1 MATYLK
7 DLIETISED
16 IPTNI
21 FTIEDEDPHVILGKI
36 NEVIKNLKNLQSTI
50 NSSDAKS
57 QEALQ
62 NSINALNSAKNS
74 LESSNL
80 ALDSSNTALATANAS
95 LDSSNTAL
103 ATANASLEK
112 SNEALNNSQEALN
125 KVNEGVGTK
134 VYDTHNTILETAK
147 FTGHN
152 GINVD
157 MSEDDTNTF
166 DIRLDQ
172 DITTALEETHTTTET
187 LKSRVSANE
196 QDIINIT
203 DMLAG
208 VEEKV
213 DSELPNRITNLETT
227 LTEIT
232 PKVAKALVSPM
243 TTPTTTELVAVNNK
257 NSQTMIEIGTGLVIE
272 NNTLKSTGGTE
283 IIDNLNST
291 SISAGLS
298 ANQGRV
304 LDNKINNINSSVN
317 TNTNNISA
325 LQTNLDTTNS
335 SVNTNTNNISAL
347 QTNLDTTNS
356 NVTNNTNAINTKAD
370 RGELNSAN
378 SRISQLENDRVK
390 TSFSNVTY
398 PTPSVGAT
406 TQGVSDRV
414 IEMYVS
420 SDGKTWYRKW
430 KSGWK
435 ECGQFIASPSSGKA
449 TITLPLE
456 FTTVVDAQITV
467 RRSDNTD
474 YETIRQVYI
483 TNITTTTISINNL
496 WVTPTGSGSS
506 SNPYYYV
513 VKGF

>member
-80 ALDSSNTALATANAS
+80 A

-335 SVNTNTNNISAL
+335 
-347 QTNLDTTNS
+347 
-356 NVTNNTNAINTKAD
+356 NVANNTNAINTKANQGD
-370 RGELNSAN
+370 LNTAN
-378 SRISQLENDRVK
+378 SRISQLESDRAK

-398 PTPSVGAT
+398 PTASVGAT
-406 TQGVSDRV
+406 TSGVCDRV
-414 IEMYVS
+414 IEIYIS
-420 SDGKTWYRKW
+420 SDGLTWYRKW
-430 KSGWK
+430 QSGWK
-435 ECGQFIASPSSGKA
+435 EFGITVNLSGITDH
-449 TITLPLE
+449 TITFPITFSNTKYCLTIQNIFRASGSNNFIWTHTAE
-456 FTTVVDAQITV
+456 AYRSTNSTIITNARISGSATNTTV
-467 RRSDNTD
+467 
-474 YETIRQVYI
+474 Y
-483 TNITTTTISINNL
+483 
-496 WVTPTGSGSS
+496 VTGCG
-506 SNPYYYV
+506 Y
-513 VKGF
+513 

>member
-80 ALDSSNTALATANAS
+80 A

-335 SVNTNTNNISAL
+335 
-347 QTNLDTTNS
+347 